1 MMRINIPIML
11 LGLLISTAQQSKA
24 LEFLI
29 TDVNGTAYNTTTN
42 KLDLGENP
50 TAKTVY
56 VWMTYDTSEKTTINN
71 GGGLASGSAR
81 LTFANFN
88 YTTFPTSGAA
98 LVPYILKPSS
108 TSLGGTNWSAFQRG
122 STSPYAQAVFSSG
135 AGGGITLT
143 DPTKVLLAAFVISP
157 GSQLSYVGTTV
168 TIGLAGAAN
177 GFTYGDGF
185 SFTPITLTNAGTL
198 QFTVVPEASTIA
210 MGLVSVVSLVS
221 TGLYRR
227 RVAKNTK
234 SAL

>member
-24 LEFLI
+24 LEFLV
-29 TDVNGTAYNTTTN
+29 TDVNGTAYNNTTN
-42 KLDLGENP
+42 QLDLGVNP
-50 TAKTVY
+50 AAKTVY
-56 VWMTYDTSEKTTINN
+56 VWMTYTSSEQNQINA
-71 GGGLASGSAR
+71 GGGLWGGSAR
-81 LTFANFN
+81 LTFGNFN
-88 YTTFPTSGAA
+88 VATILTPTTSS
-98 LVPYILKPSS
+98 ILKPFN
-108 TSLGGTNWSAFQRG
+108 TSLGGANWSGFQRNI
-122 STSPYAQAVFSSG
+122 TSASGYAQAVFNNGVG
-135 AGGGITLT
+135 AGGINLT

-177 GFTYGDGF
+177 GFSYGDG
-185 SFTPITLTNAGTL
+185 TTYVPIALTNAGSL

>member
-1 MMRINIPIML
+1 MMRINIPIIL

-24 LEFLI
+24 LEFLV
-29 TDVNGTAYNTTTN
+29 TDVNGTAYNTSTN
-42 KLDLGENP
+42 KLDLGVNP

-56 VWMTYDTSEKTTINN
+56 VWMTYSSSDQNLING

-88 YTTFPTSGAA
+88 YTTFPTTAAA
-98 LVPYILKPSS
+98 LAPYILKPSS
-108 TSLGGTNWSAFQRG
+108 TSLGGTNWSGFQRG

-143 DPTKVLLAAFVISP
+143 DPTKILLAAFVISP
-157 GSQLSYVGTTV
+157 GSQLSYAGTTV

-177 GFTYGDGF
+177 GFSYGDGT
-185 SFTPITLTNAGTL
+185 SFAGISLTNAGSL

-227 RVAKNTK
+227 RLAKKTK

>member
-24 LEFLI
+24 LEFLV

-42 KLDLGENP
+42 KLDLGVNP

-88 YTTFPTSGAA
+88 YTTFPSPLTS
-98 LVPYILKPSS
+98 YILKPSS
-108 TSLGGTNWSAFQRG
+108 TSLGGTNWPAFQRG

-177 GFTYGDGF
+177 GFTYGDGIT
-185 SFTPITLTNAGTL
+185 SFTPLTLTNAGTL

-227 RVAKNTK
+227 RVAKKTK